1 MNIERDIEGD
11 VYKKLID
18 YVFRTCN
25 YFSVTY
31 RLSPNHTDEFFKKVL
46 KACNYNEKKFYE
58 NFSYKL
64 IGKLFDRVKDNEIV
78 YDEEY
83 HSKFEKHLSL
93 TEKAYKAFIKSYKD
107 KMFFKEKYEE
117 YGIAMDF
124 DNMNFEEFKTF
135 SIYDRKLD
143 ILSSMIGVEY
153 YNFVFNDFINKYRK
167 KIVGEIEYR
176 DSENK
181 DKVLSIK
188 CFFKLDEDMKKELLK
203 RKSIY
208 DWIYPMS
215 PEDIAFYRASR
226 YFLYSISH
234 ESMLSIYYES
244 KDEYEYLK
252 SLGIEFKYDKYVPIN
267 EKNRC
272 IDDFVKGKVIKYF

>member
-1 MNIERDIEGD
+1 MNVERDIKGD

-18 YVFRTCN
+18 YVSRTCD

-31 RLSPNHTDEFFKKVL
+31 RLSPNYTDEFFKKVL

-83 HSKFEKHLSL
+83 HSKFEKYLSL
-93 TEKAYKAFIKSYKD
+93 TEKAYKSFIKSYKD

-143 ILSSMIGVEY
+143 ILSSAIGVEY
-153 YNFVFNDFINKYRK
+153 YNFVCNDFINKYRK

-215 PEDIAFYRASR
+215 PEDIAFYRDYR

-272 IDDFVKGKVIKYF
+272 VDDFAKGKVIKYF